1 MMKLRE
7 VPTRAATGAFIL
19 HSGLQKWKG
28 DEETAQGLHGF
39 ATGTYPF
46 LSGLRPRRFMRLL
59 AIGEI
64 TVGTLLLTPVVPTA
78 VAGAA
83 LTAFSG
89 GTLGLY
95 VRTPGMR
102 EPGSVW
108 PTQDGVPLAK
118 DSWMV
123 GIGLGM
129 ILDGLAPDCGRR
141 GR

>member
-1 MMKLRE
+1 
-7 VPTRAATGAFIL
+7 
-19 HSGLQKWKG
+19 
-28 DEETAQGLHGF
+28 
-39 ATGTYPF
+39 
-46 LSGLRPRRFMRLL
+46 
-59 AIGEI
+59 
-64 TVGTLLLTPVVPTA
+64 
-78 VAGAA
+78 
-83 LTAFSG
+83 
-89 GTLGLY
+89 
-95 VRTPGMR
+95 MR